1 MKFTVQK
8 EIQVDRPRI
17 MRVIKFCG
25 RGQYTGR
32 VQGEAGRSAHSTVR
46 YRKGRLQLTWAW
58 KPKGVED

>member
-25 RGQYTGR
+25 RGKYTGR
-32 VQGEAGRSAHSTVR
+32 VQGEAGRGREERPLHSEIQER
-46 YRKGRLQLTWAW
+46 GW